1 MSVQPASMPGSTGEP
16 AKLSRPARSMA
27 RYMSLSSFDGGATGR
42 DDIIGAMVTER
53 PIMLENLGL
62 VLGPIHRLGVER
74 KGKTR

>member
-1 MSVQPASMPGSTGEP
+1 
-16 AKLSRPARSMA
+16 
-27 RYMSLSSFDGGATGR
+27 MSLSSFDGGATGR